1 MTRERNANEAERLK
15 QERAQHE
22 EMISVQKRQEEMKA
36 MSMKQMIRNQK
47 QEQVEQRAMEQ
58 QQKRLAQRQE
68 LINKINL
75 ENERRFQI
83 EVSRSPLWLLHC
95 PYRLITHVFVYRLR
109 WPAWRLKKLSGSKNC
124 RTHRRSRQ
132 LHTMSLKMLSM
143 GNNADIHIHLSTV
156 FHFQT

>member
-1 MTRERNANEAERLK
+1 MNKKAREEAKQAIYSNQQMTRDRNANEAERLK

-58 QQKRLAQRQE
+58 QQKRLAQRRE

-83 EVSRSPLWLLHC
+83 EAEVARMEAEEAEW
-95 PYRLITHVFVYRLR
+95 I
-109 WPAWRLKKLSGSKNC
+109 KKLQNTSQIQAVAYNE
-124 RTHRRSRQ
+124 
-132 LHTMSLKMLSM
+132 LE
-143 GNNADIHIHLSTV
+143 NALNGE
-156 FHFQT
+156 